1 MKQFSVTGQECIRIF
16 KLFMGGE
23 SDIAYQNNLNSM
35 ALFDKY
41 KIKHEYENGE
51 GGHTFLAWRRNLYDL
66 APLLFR

>member
-1 MKQFSVTGQECIRIF
+1 MKPLKSPLLLLIFLSFSVMQ
-16 KLFMGGE
+16 
-23 SDIAYQNNLNSM
+23 AHQNNLNSM